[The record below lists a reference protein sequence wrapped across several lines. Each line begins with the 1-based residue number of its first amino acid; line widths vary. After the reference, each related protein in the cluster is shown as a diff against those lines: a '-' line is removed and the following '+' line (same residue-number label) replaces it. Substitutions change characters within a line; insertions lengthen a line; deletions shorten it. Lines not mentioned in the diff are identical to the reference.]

1 MKHNKVSFGKILV
14 FLSFFIIIIGA
25 VISIGETTGYVDTS
39 HNIIVPHSDDKITIT
54 TNSDSEDL
62 VVNDEGLIVS
72 ANEDKDTGDS
82 KGTADAGGNKSSGN
96 KSGGNKTGGSTTKPG
111 NGGGKTT
118 PSQPATPTQPTTPT
132 EPTQPPVDNTINIIN
147 SQNAQL
153 RNSIAS
159 QYGITVLYGNE
170 TNGYSVGGL
179 STSVIG
185 DVYVINSELNALKNN
200 LALYPNGFFKEIT
213 ASIPLTI
220 YLINNYSKPGVCGV
234 TDSNYTR
241 AIMSLA
247 AGTDFV
253 ETFHHENY
261 HYMERYIFKRGGG
274 FPEWANYNPGGF
286 IYGQNKNY
294 AVYNLTYAA
303 DVYFVNTYARDYDE
317 FEDRASVFEYMM
329 AGSKASCL
337 NAGMPIYKKATYMS
351 SVIDQRFNTCS
362 SGVTEHWE
370 RFIR

>member
-1 MKHNKVSFGKILV
+1 MKQNRVSFGKILV

-39 HNIIVPHSDDKITIT
+39 NNIIVPHSDDKITVT
-54 TNSDSEDL
+54 TSKDSEEL
-62 VVNDEGLIVS
+62 VVNEEGLIVTADEAKNPTS
-72 ANEDKDTGDS
+72 DN
-82 KGTADAGGNKSSGN
+82 KGTAS
-96 KSGGNKTGGSTTKPG
+96 SGGNKTGGNKSGG
-111 NGGGKTT
+111 NSGKTGNNT
-118 PSQPATPTQPTTPT
+118 PTPTPTTPTQPTTPT
-132 EPTQPPVDNTINIIN
+132 EPTQPAVDNTINIIN
-147 SQNAQL
+147 NQNLQL
-153 RNSIAS
+153 KNSIAS
-159 QYGITVLYGNE
+159 QYGITVLYGND

-179 STSVIG
+179 STSVIS
-185 DVYVINSELNALKNN
+185 DVYVINNELNALKNN
-200 LALYPNGFFKEIT
+200 LALYPNGFFREIT
-213 ASIPLTI
+213 SSIPLTI

-234 TDSNYTR
+234 TDSNYSR

-274 FPEWANYNPGGF
+274 FPEWVNYNPIGF
-286 IYGQNKNY
+286 VYGQNKNY

-351 SVIDQRFNTCS
+351 SKIDQAFNTCS
-362 SGVTEHWE
+362 PSVTEHWE
-370 RFIR
+370 RFIK